1 MPGWCFLSRKHAQS
15 ILNIPSQLEGM
26 NLWPAFE
33 RVWAPEEVFIPTALA
48 ICGHLDDD
56 EVSRRALTHSQWD
69 ERAKNHKD
77 RAHPISYDGCFDDEL
92 VSRVRR
98 DGCLFMRK
106 LKKQLDVN
114 VWEQI
119 VVQHKRGRITGTVH
133 PEQVMK
139 RGRDWEIDGGRRGR
153 GQERDMQH
161 RYHGRGERDDRSYRP
176 TTGHDQRNYESR
188 RRYDN
193 DDNGRKRGRD
203 GYYTSQGGPSKR
215 QNWRR

>member
-1 MPGWCFLSRKHAQS
+1 
-15 ILNIPSQLEGM
+15 M

-48 ICGHLDDD
+48 ICGHLDDE
-56 EVSRRALTHSQWD
+56 EVSKRALTHSQWD

-106 LKKQLDVN
+106 LKNQLDVN

-133 PEQVMK
+133 PEQDIK
-139 RGRDWEIDGGRRGR
+139 RGGDWEISGGRGRD
-153 GQERDMQH
+153 RDIH
-161 RYHGRGERDDRSYRP
+161 RYHGRGERNDRSYQPR
-176 TTGHDQRNYESR
+176 TGHNQRNESR

-193 DDNGRKRGRD
+193 DDHGRKRGRD

-215 QNWRR
+215 HNWRR